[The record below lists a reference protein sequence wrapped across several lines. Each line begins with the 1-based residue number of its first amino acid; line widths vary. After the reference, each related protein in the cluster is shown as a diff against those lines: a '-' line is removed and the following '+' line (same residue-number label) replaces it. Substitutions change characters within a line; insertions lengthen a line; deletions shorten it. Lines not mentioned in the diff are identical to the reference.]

1 MDMEDSTTDHEDVG
15 NYCVSVREGRDLKDI
30 SDNSCK
36 KLSFKPCLKHCKGIN
51 KQVKMEFLGSLSP

>member
-30 SDNSCK
+30 SDNRCK
-36 KLSFKPCLKHCKGIN
+36 KLSVLNHA
-51 KQVKMEFLGSLSP
+51 

>member
-1 MDMEDSTTDHEDVG
+1 MSYLTSLKDIKDMDMEDSTTDHEDVG

-36 KLSFKPCLKHCKGIN
+36 KLSVLNHA
-51 KQVKMEFLGSLSP
+51 